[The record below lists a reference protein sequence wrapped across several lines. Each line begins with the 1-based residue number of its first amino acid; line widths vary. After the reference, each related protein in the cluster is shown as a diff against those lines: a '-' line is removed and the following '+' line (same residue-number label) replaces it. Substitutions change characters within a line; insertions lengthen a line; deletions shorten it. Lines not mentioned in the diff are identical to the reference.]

1 METNTEK
8 IEPKKVMS
16 RSRKKLIFYILV
28 MAYPLIQFSIFYIG
42 VNINSILLA
51 FKEYDFE
58 GKGYAWIGFKQFSD
72 CITLIKTDAVFRYA
86 FKNSFITY
94 LISAVVS
101 SLLALFF
108 SFYIYKKKAGST
120 FFRIMLFVPS
130 IISPLVLAILFN
142 NMAEDAL
149 PRYVLSIFGA
159 KIQPLLSGKSAFAVL
174 NFYRIWVGF
183 GTSILIYNGSMAA
196 IDVSVTEAAKLDGA
210 TGLREFI
217 YIIFPLIYSTF
228 VTFFIVGLAAL
239 FTEQMNLY
247 SFYGTQANISL
258 YTIGYYLYEKT
269 AKASITEYPLLSA
282 FGLMLTLVTVPVVF
296 AVKWLMRK
304 IGPSVN

>member
-1 METNTEK
+1 
-8 IEPKKVMS
+8 
-16 RSRKKLIFYILV
+16 
-28 MAYPLIQFSIFYIG
+28 
-42 VNINSILLA
+42 
-51 FKEYDFE
+51 
-58 GKGYAWIGFKQFSD
+58 
-72 CITLIKTDAVFRYA
+72 
-86 FKNSFITY
+86 
-94 LISAVVS
+94 
-101 SLLALFF
+101 
-108 SFYIYKKKAGST
+108 
-120 FFRIMLFVPS
+120 
-130 IISPLVLAILFN
+130 
-142 NMAEDAL
+142 
-149 PRYVLSIFGA
+149 
-159 KIQPLLSGKSAFAVL
+159 
-174 NFYRIWVGF
+174 
-183 GTSILIYNGSMAA
+183 MAA

-210 TGLREFI
+210 TGLREFV

-269 AKASITEYPLLSA
+269 ARASITEYPLLSA